1 MPRYHFHV
9 QVGDCFIP
17 DREGVDLPNLRTVRG
32 SEAQAAHA
40 SWKRVLSFIEAL
52 PDRTTVITDEAG
64 RIVFVL
70 SV

>member
-9 QVGDCFIP
+9 QHGDHFVL

-32 SEAQAAHA
+32 AESQAACA
-40 SWKRVLSFIEAL
+40 SWDHVLCLIQNF
-52 PDRTTVITDEAG
+52 PDRTTVITDESG

-70 SV
+70 SL